1 MLLFFFVAFFYVVL
15 SQLNYMA
22 ALFKHLSLKCEKNSF
37 FFLFKMSTSVH
48 KRVRQRL
55 LGDFF
60 FFNLLFSHCQV
71 LAQGIKT
78 GACGPAGSCSILHGA
93 VV

>member
-1 MLLFFFVAFFYVVL
+1 
-15 SQLNYMA
+15 MA
-22 ALFKHLSLKCEKNSF
+22 ALFKHLSLKCEKVSLT

-48 KRVRQRL
+48 KRARQKL
-55 LGDFF
+55 LGDYFF
-60 FFNLLFSHCQV
+60 LNLFFSHCQV

-93 VV
+93 APHAPWLGV